1 MAADPRLY
9 FLRRGDLAVI
19 VCLGVAQAAVLIAWI
34 VLVWQAIDAIA
45 AMQGD
50 VMRPVPWLAGLL
62 VVALANACL
71 RALEFSVCERIGF
84 EAVRRLRMR
93 IYGHMLGMAPRQ
105 IQHRSRGSLLLR
117 MSGDLTMLRT
127 WISRGIGRGTI
138 GTIVLV
144 AGLAAIAWISP
155 LMAVVAALV
164 FLLGAALS
172 ITQGRRLRRVTAAVR
187 RRRSLLTSNI
197 DEQIHSL
204 AVVQLFGRS
213 AGEQARL
220 SRQNDT
226 LTWALVREARIRGRM
241 RGISAGAGW
250 LAVVAVLAAGLVE
263 VAEGF
268 ISIGM
273 LVAAATGVR
282 HLTGPLRSLGFAHD
296 YWRRAWVSR
305 RKILDFLASGSRPL
319 AHPLHQELRVRRG
332 RIEFDAVTVAGALH
346 EFTATAAA
354 RERIA
359 VVGPSGA
366 GKSTLLGL
374 VARLVEPDD
383 GEVLIDGKPLGAS
396 TLLSSF
402 RHIGM
407 VGDDLPLMR
416 GTVRRNLTYRRP
428 AASEAE
434 IWQVLIAC
442 RLDEWAA
449 ALPQGLDTWI
459 TEGGANI
466 ASGERRRLALARAML
481 GYPAILLLDEPS
493 ANLDETGRKVL
504 RDVVG
509 RYPGTVLL
517 ATHDPAEAEMMDR
530 IWRLEG
536 GRLAEILPGRG
547 RQREA
552 REQDVRDL
560 VPAPG

>member
-9 FLRRGDLAVI
+9 FLRRDDLATI
-19 VCLGVAQAAVLIAWI
+19 LFLGVAQAAVLIAWI
-34 VLVWQAIDAIA
+34 VCVWQAIDAIA

-50 VMRPVPWLAGLL
+50 VMLPVPWLAALVLL
-62 VVALANACL
+62 ALANAVL
-71 RALEFSVCERIGF
+71 RAVEFSVCERIGF

-93 IYGHMLGMAPRQ
+93 IHRHMLGMAPRQ

-138 GTIVLV
+138 GAIVLV
-144 AGLAAIAWISP
+144 AGLAAIAWIST
-155 LMAVVAALV
+155 LMAVVALLV
-164 FLLGAALS
+164 FLLAAALS
-172 ITQGRRLRRVTAAVR
+172 LTLGRRLRRVTAAVR

-204 AVVQLFGRS
+204 AVVQLFGRAS
-213 AGEQARL
+213 GEHARL
-220 SRQNDT
+220 ARQNDA

-263 VAEGF
+263 VAEGY

-319 AHPLHQELRVRRG
+319 ADPLHQELRVRRG

-346 EFTATAAA
+346 DFTATVAPH
-354 RERIA
+354 ERIA

-374 VARLVEPDD
+374 VARLVEPDE

-407 VGDDLPLMR
+407 VASDLPLMR

-428 AASEAE
+428 WAAEAE
-434 IWQVLIAC
+434 IWQVLTAC
-442 RLDEWAA
+442 RLDAWAVS
-449 ALPQGLDTWI
+449 LPQGLDSWI

-466 ASGERRRLALARAML
+466 AAGERQRLALARAML
-481 GYPAILLLDEPS
+481 GYPQILLLDEPS
-493 ANLDETGRKVL
+493 ANLDEAGRDVL
-504 RDVVG
+504 REVVG
-509 RYPGTVLL
+509 RYPGTILL
-517 ATHDPAEAEMMDR
+517 ATHDMAEAELMDR
-530 IWRLEG
+530 IWRIEA
-536 GRLAEILPGRG
+536 GRLVETLPGRHG
-547 RQREA
+547 RERP
-552 REQDVRDL
+552 RQDVEDL
-560 VPAPG
+560 VPAHG